1 MKELLSI
8 LSEEVGAAFQAAGID
23 REYGNVT
30 LSNRPE
36 LCEYQCNGALASAK
50 KFHKNPMEVA
60 EAVAEKLSSSDT
72 FEEVSAAKPGFLNMK
87 ASPEFIRKYLSGMY
101 GDTDR
106 LGAEKTGHPEK
117 LFMDYGGPNVA
128 KPLHVGH
135 LRSAVIGEAV
145 KRLARFEGDE
155 VTADVH
161 LGDFGLQMGLIITEL
176 KERKP
181 DLPYFDD
188 FFTGEYPAE
197 APFTISELEDIYPA
211 ASAKS
216 KEDETF
222 HEKALAATK
231 EMQEGRR
238 GYRELQRQIME
249 ISVSDLKKNYAR
261 LNVSFDL
268 WKGESDAE
276 PYIPGMVE
284 DMKAKGFAH
293 ESNGALV
300 VDVEEEGDKKTIPPC
315 MILKSDGAALYDTT
329 DLATLIWRMKD
340 YDPDEVLYVVDSR
353 QELHFIQCFRC
364 AKKTGIVPENKKL
377 TFLGF
382 GTVNGEG
389 GKPLKTRDGG
399 VMRLEYLIS
408 DIEDAMF
415 EKIRESSP
423 DMDEAEAHDIA
434 KTVSLAALKYGDLKN
449 QPSKDYIFD
458 MNKFI
463 SSEGDTGPYILYTI
477 VRTKSILRK
486 FAEAGGDIAN
496 VMPATPSGASDKALA
511 ERLCLFQ
518 SEVKSA
524 YENLSPNIL
533 CAYIY
538 ALCNDFNHFYHDTKI
553 LSCPDEEKKKGYIA
567 DVILTRRVLEKSID
581 LLGFEAPERM

>member
-188 FFTGEYPAE
+188 SFTGEYPVE

-216 KEDETF
+216 KEDEAF

>member
-188 FFTGEYPAE
+188 SFTGEYPAE
-197 APFTISELEDIYPA
+197 ASFTISELEDIYPA

-216 KEDETF
+216 KEDEAF

>member
-1 MKELLSI
+1 MTTPVFICLVIAAILLIILLSVLVIRQI
-8 LSEEVGAAFQAAGID
+8 LKKAYEKAVVDYQNKLLSQEMAEVQHIYLTMRGWRHDYHNHMQSIKAYLAKDNIEEA
-23 REYGNVT
+23 REYLNKLETDLDDIRLLFDTGN
-30 LSNRPE
+30 LNADAILNAKISLALE
-36 LCEYQCNGALASAK
+36 NGI
-50 KFHKNPMEVA
+50 PC
-60 EAVAEKLSSSDT
+60 
-72 FEEVSAAKPGFLNMK
+72 
-87 ASPEFIRKYLSGMY
+87 
-101 GDTDR
+101 
-106 LGAEKTGHPEK
+106 
-117 LFMDYGGPNVA
+117 DY
-128 KPLHVGH
+128 K
-135 LRSAVIGEAV
+135 AVIP
-145 KRLARFEGDE
+145 KNL
-155 VTADVH
+155 
-161 LGDFGLQMGLIITEL
+161 
-176 KERKP
+176 
-181 DLPYFDD
+181 
-188 FFTGEYPAE
+188 
-197 APFTISELEDIYPA
+197 
-211 ASAKS
+211 
-216 KEDETF
+216 
-222 HEKALAATK
+222 
-231 EMQEGRR
+231 
-238 GYRELQRQIME
+238 
-249 ISVSDLKKNYAR
+249 SVSDLKKNYAK
-261 LNVSFDL
+261 LHVDFDL

>member
-23 REYGNVT
+23 REYGDVT

-50 KFHKNPMEVA
+50 IFHKNPMEVA
-60 EAVAEKLSSSDT
+60 ETVAEKLSSSDT

-188 FFTGEYPAE
+188 SFTGEYPAE

>member
-23 REYGNVT
+23 REYGDVT

-60 EAVAEKLSSSDT
+60 ETVAEKLSSSDT

-188 FFTGEYPAE
+188 SFTGEYPAE
-197 APFTISELEDIYPA
+197 ASFTISELEDIYPA

>member
-60 EAVAEKLSSSDT
+60 ETVAEKLSSSDT

-188 FFTGEYPAE
+188 SFTGEYPAE
-197 APFTISELEDIYPA
+197 ASFTISELEDIYPA

-340 YDPDEVLYVVDSR
+340 YDPSTSSSASAAQRRPALY
-353 QELHFIQCFRC
+353 
-364 AKKTGIVPENKKL
+364 P
-377 TFLGF
+377 
-382 GTVNGEG
+382 
-389 GKPLKTRDGG
+389 KTR
-399 VMRLEYLIS
+399 
-408 DIEDAMF
+408 
-415 EKIRESSP
+415 SSP
-423 DMDEAEAHDIA
+423 
-434 KTVSLAALKYGDLKN
+434 
-449 QPSKDYIFD
+449 FW
-458 MNKFI
+458 
-463 SSEGDTGPYILYTI
+463 
-477 VRTKSILRK
+477 
-486 FAEAGGDIAN
+486 
-496 VMPATPSGASDKALA
+496 AS
-511 ERLCLFQ
+511 
-518 SEVKSA
+518 
-524 YENLSPNIL
+524 
-533 CAYIY
+533 
-538 ALCNDFNHFYHDTKI
+538 
-553 LSCPDEEKKKGYIA
+553 
-567 DVILTRRVLEKSID
+567 
-581 LLGFEAPERM
+581 AP

>member
-60 EAVAEKLSSSDT
+60 ETVAEKLSSSDT

-188 FFTGEYPAE
+188 SFTGEYPAE
-197 APFTISELEDIYPA
+197 ASFTISELEDIYPA

>member
-60 EAVAEKLSSSDT
+60 ETVAEKLSSSDT

-87 ASPEFIRKYLSGMY
+87 ASTEFIRKYLSGMY

-188 FFTGEYPAE
+188 SFTGEYPAE

>member
-60 EAVAEKLSSSDT
+60 ETVAEKLSSSDT

-87 ASPEFIRKYLSGMY
+87 ASTEFIRKYLSGMY

-188 FFTGEYPAE
+188 SFTGEYPAE

-340 YDPDEVLYVVDSR
+340 YDPDEGLYVVDSR

>member
-1 MKELLSI
+1 MKELLEI
-8 LSEEVGAAFQAAGID
+8 LSEEVGASFAVAGID
-23 REYGNVT
+23 AEYGNVT

-60 EAVAEKLSSSDT
+60 EAVAEKLSASDT
-72 FEEVSAAKPGFLNMK
+72 FEEVFAAKPGFLNMK
-87 ASPEFIRKYLSGMY
+87 ASPEFIRKYLCGMY
-101 GDTDR
+101 EDTER
-106 LGAEKTGHPEK
+106 LGAERTANPEK

-145 KRLARFEGDE
+145 KRLARFEGND

-181 DLPYFDD
+181 DLPYFDES
-188 FFTGEYPAE
+188 FAGEYPAE

-216 KEDETF
+216 KEDESF

-261 LNVSFDL
+261 LNVNFDL

-276 PYIPGMVE
+276 PYISGMVE

-364 AKKTGIVPENKKL
+364 AKKTGIVPVNKKL

-458 MNKFI
+458 MKKFI

-486 FAEAGGDIAN
+486 FAEEGGDMTC
-496 VMPATPSGASDKALA
+496 VVPAAPSGASDKALA

-518 SEVKSA
+518 SEVRGA
-524 YENLSPNIL
+524 CENLSPNIL

-553 LSCPDEEKKKGYIA
+553 LSCPDEGKKKGYIA
-567 DVILTRRVLEKSID
+567 DVLLTQRVLEKSID

>member
-60 EAVAEKLSSSDT
+60 ETVAEKLSSSDT

-188 FFTGEYPAE
+188 SFTGEYPVE

>member
-60 EAVAEKLSSSDT
+60 ETVAEKLSSSDT

-188 FFTGEYPAE
+188 SFTGEYPAE

-329 DLATLIWRMKD
+329 VLATLIWRMKD

>member
-23 REYGNVT
+23 REYGDVT

-50 KFHKNPMEVA
+50 IFHKNPMEVA
-60 EAVAEKLSSSDT
+60 ETVAEKLSSSDT

-188 FFTGEYPAE
+188 SFTGEYPAE

-216 KEDETF
+216 KEDEAF

>member
-23 REYGNVT
+23 REYGDVT

-50 KFHKNPMEVA
+50 IFHKNPMEVA

-87 ASPEFIRKYLSGMY
+87 ASTEFIRKYLSGMY

-188 FFTGEYPAE
+188 SFTGEYPAE

>member
-60 EAVAEKLSSSDT
+60 ETVAEKLSSSDT

-188 FFTGEYPAE
+188 SFTGEYPVE

-216 KEDETF
+216 KEDEAF

>member
-60 EAVAEKLSSSDT
+60 ETVAEKLSSSDT

>member
-188 FFTGEYPAE
+188 SFTGEYPAE
-197 APFTISELEDIYPA
+197 ASFTISELEDIYPA

>member
-188 FFTGEYPAE
+188 SFTGEYPAE

-216 KEDETF
+216 KEDEAF

>member
-1 MKELLSI
+1 MKELLTI
-8 LSEEVGAAFQAAGID
+8 LSEEVGQAFEKAGVD
-23 REYGNVT
+23 VSYGTVS

-50 KFHKNPMEVA
+50 KFHKNPVETA
-60 EAVAEKLSSSDT
+60 EAVAQVLSESGT
-72 FEEVSAAKPGFLNMK
+72 FSEVTVAKPGFLNLK
-87 ASPEFIRKYLSGMY
+87 ASPEFIRDYVSGMY
-101 GDTDR
+101 DDEDR
-106 LGAEKTGHPEK
+106 LGAEKTAHPEK

-145 KRLARFEGDE
+145 KRLARFEGNE

-176 KERKP
+176 RERKP

-188 FFTGEYPAE
+188 SFTGDYPAE

-216 KEDETF
+216 KADEAF

-231 EMQEGRR
+231 EMQEGKR
-238 GYRELQRQIME
+238 GYRELQRLIME
-249 ISVSDLKKNYAR
+249 ISVADLKKNYAR
-261 LNVSFDL
+261 LNVDFDL
-268 WKGESDAE
+268 WKGESDCE

-284 DMKAKGFAH
+284 DMKAKGYAH

-364 AKKTGIVPENKKL
+364 AKKTGIVPAEKKL

-389 GKPLKTRDGG
+389 GKPLKTREGG
-399 VMRLEYLIS
+399 VMRLEYLIQ
-408 DIEDAMF
+408 DIEDAMYA
-415 EKIRESSP
+415 KIKESSA
-423 DMDEAEAHDIA
+423 DMEDSEAHEIA

-458 MNKFI
+458 LNKFI

-486 FAEAGGDIAN
+486 FAEAGGDITNCKPQA
-496 VMPATPSGASDKALA
+496 PSGASDKALLERIALFSA
-511 ERLCLFQ
+511 EVR
-518 SEVKSA
+518 SA
-524 YENLSPNIL
+524 WENLSPNIL

-553 LSCPDEEKKKGYIA
+553 LTCPDEEKKAGYIA
-567 DVILTRRVLEKSID
+567 DVLLTQRVLEKAID
-581 LLGFEAPERM
+581 LLGFAAPEKM

>member
-60 EAVAEKLSSSDT
+60 ETVAEKLSSSDT

-188 FFTGEYPAE
+188 SFTGEYPAE
-197 APFTISELEDIYPA
+197 ASFTISELEDIYPA

-216 KEDETF
+216 KEDEAF

>member
-1 MKELLSI
+1 
-8 LSEEVGAAFQAAGID
+8 
-23 REYGNVT
+23 
-30 LSNRPE
+30 
-36 LCEYQCNGALASAK
+36 
-50 KFHKNPMEVA
+50 
-60 EAVAEKLSSSDT
+60 
-72 FEEVSAAKPGFLNMK
+72 
-87 ASPEFIRKYLSGMY
+87 
-101 GDTDR
+101 
-106 LGAEKTGHPEK
+106 
-117 LFMDYGGPNVA
+117 
-128 KPLHVGH
+128 
-135 LRSAVIGEAV
+135 
-145 KRLARFEGDE
+145 
-155 VTADVH
+155 
-161 LGDFGLQMGLIITEL
+161 
-176 KERKP
+176 
-181 DLPYFDD
+181 
-188 FFTGEYPAE
+188 
-197 APFTISELEDIYPA
+197 
-211 ASAKS
+211 
-216 KEDETF
+216 
-222 HEKALAATK
+222 
-231 EMQEGRR
+231 
-238 GYRELQRQIME
+238 
-249 ISVSDLKKNYAR
+249 
-261 LNVSFDL
+261 
-268 WKGESDAE
+268 
-276 PYIPGMVE
+276 
-284 DMKAKGFAH
+284 
-293 ESNGALV
+293 
-300 VDVEEEGDKKTIPPC
+300 
-315 MILKSDGAALYDTT
+315 
-329 DLATLIWRMKD
+329 
-340 YDPDEVLYVVDSR
+340 
-353 QELHFIQCFRC
+353 
-364 AKKTGIVPENKKL
+364 
-377 TFLGF
+377 
-382 GTVNGEG
+382 
-389 GKPLKTRDGG
+389 
-399 VMRLEYLIS
+399 MRLEYLIS

>member
-188 FFTGEYPAE
+188 SFTGEYPAE

>member
-23 REYGNVT
+23 REYGDVT

-60 EAVAEKLSSSDT
+60 ETVAEKLSSSDT

-188 FFTGEYPAE
+188 SFTGEYPAE

>member
-23 REYGNVT
+23 REYGDVT

-50 KFHKNPMEVA
+50 IFHKNPMEVA
-60 EAVAEKLSSSDT
+60 ETVAEKLSSSDT

-188 FFTGEYPAE
+188 SFTGEYPAE
-197 APFTISELEDIYPA
+197 ASFTISELEDIYPA

>member
-60 EAVAEKLSSSDT
+60 ETVAEKLSSSDT

-188 FFTGEYPAE
+188 SFTGEYPAE

-553 LSCPDEEKKKGYIA
+553 LSCPDEKKKKGYIA

>member
-60 EAVAEKLSSSDT
+60 ETVAEKLSSSDT

-188 FFTGEYPAE
+188 SFTGEYPAE

>member
-60 EAVAEKLSSSDT
+60 ETVAEKLSSSDT

-188 FFTGEYPAE
+188 SFTGEYPAE

-216 KEDETF
+216 KEDEAF

>member
-60 EAVAEKLSSSDT
+60 ETVAEKLSSSDT

-188 FFTGEYPAE
+188 SFTGEYPAE
-197 APFTISELEDIYPA
+197 ASFTISELEDIYPA

-276 PYIPGMVE
+276 PCIPGMVE